1 MFWLPNWL
9 GERYSKLYAE
19 FEEKPF
25 EFRSAKVVLKVSD
38 KVLLNVLSQLR
49 KHGYLCVFGK
59 EGRRKLYRLFSPD
72 LVVLA
77 SQLGVKN
84 FNALKQGAYSH
95 LLLKLTLELLRRY
108 PKNLISLV
116 VFGSVARGTA
126 SAQSDVDVLTVIEGL
141 KGSLASRVG
150 ELLKVEY
157 GPRVSEEISWLSE
170 RGVLTHVSFHPHTPK
185 EVMRF
190 RMLFL
195 DLVADGIPLFDRNG
209 FFESLRA
216 RFRLLMERM
225 GAERKFV
232 DEDEWYWVMDPEAE
246 LGAIEI

>member
-1 MFWLPNWL
+1 MSWLPKWL
-9 GERYSKLYAE
+9 GERYSKLYTE

-25 EFRSAKVVLKVSD
+25 EFRSAEAVLKVSD

-49 KHGYLCVFGK
+49 KHGYLCVFRRK
-59 EGRRKLYRLFSPD
+59 GRRKLYRLFPPD
-72 LVVLA
+72 LIIPA
-77 SQLGVKN
+77 SQLGAKN

-95 LLLKLTLELLRRY
+95 LLLKLTLELHRRY

-126 SAQSDVDVLTVIEGL
+126 SAQSDIDVLTVIDGL

-157 GPRVSEEISWLSE
+157 GRRVGREILWLSD
-170 RGVLTHVSFHPHTPK
+170 RGILTHVSFHPYTP
-185 EVMRF
+185 EEMRRF

-195 DLVADGIPLFDRNG
+195 DLVTDSIPLFDRNG

-225 GAERKFV
+225 GAERKFL

-246 LGAIEI
+246 LKGVEI